1 MSAVAVL
8 AAVALSFS
16 IGASGVNSA
25 DAIARK
31 RAATIAVRN
40 TARSGDNARL
50 GAALAAQNKV
60 ASRGVVRSNVT
71 HRATGK
77 IPVLLDGGGYIAI
90 SACGDDLGESDPGCD
105 LPGRAPE
112 R

>member
-31 RAATIAVRN
+31 RAATITVRN

-50 GAALAAQNKV
+50 GALAALKKV

-77 IPVLLDGGGYIAI
+77 IPVLPDGGGYIAI
-90 SACGDDLGESDPGCD
+90 SACGDDLRESDPGCD